1 MRLVYN
7 TVYDIADFNTQKVK
21 SEYNKKYYAVFF
33 LKNSYTR
40 RSTGGFCTEWKVDYK
55 RGYYVIPVKLEA
67 HKWLSGDKIIMRV
80 FFEDSYI
87 RETFKPYFGVAYDFI
102 DNRNGVGY
110 EHYIEKSE
118 LYDDIDEAI
127 TRAKEL
133 DKLLSIDD
141 KINNTFKK
149 LVHHKKLLEN
159 LQNKMDYQDFQM
171 SVHYR
176 KKTKRQELE
185 HELQIIAKEN
195 RTKLI
200 EKLKFTYNKLNDK
213 KKNYREFL
221 T

>member
-1 MRLVYN
+1 
-7 TVYDIADFNTQKVK
+7 
-21 SEYNKKYYAVFF
+21 
-33 LKNSYTR
+33 
-40 RSTGGFCTEWKVDYK
+40 
-55 RGYYVIPVKLEA
+55 
-67 HKWLSGDKIIMRV
+67 MRV

-102 DNRNGVGY
+102 DNCNGIGY

-118 LYDDIDEAI
+118 LYDDVDEAI

-133 DKLLSIDD
+133 DKLLLIDD
-141 KINNTFKK
+141 KINDTFKK

-159 LQNKMDYQDFQM
+159 LQNKMYYQDFQ
-171 SVHYR
+171 YR
-176 KKTKRQELE
+176 RKTKRQELE
-185 HELQIIAKEN
+185 CELQIMAKEN

-200 EKLKFTYNKLNDK
+200 EKLKFIYDKLNDK